1 MASKIEERIDNI
13 IEYINSCK
21 YVRFSNVEKKI
32 NVETMDELLR
42 QLQNAVPDEVRR
54 YQKIISNKE
63 AIMADAERKAN
74 ELIDGAHQYIN
85 NSVNESEIMQQAYAQ
100 AGEIIQ
106 DATNKAQDI
115 LDQAT
120 LDADGIRTM
129 AMQYTDDKLAG
140 IEDMIS
146 AAIETTNARHESLVI
161 NMRKYLQQV
170 VADRAELHP
179 EQEDLAI
186 AERAEANRLA
196 ERVDREDNPDLDI
209 VIGGSEDE

>member
-1 MASKIEERIDNI
+1 MASKIEDKIDNI

-32 NVETMDELLR
+32 NVETMDDLLR
-42 QLQNAVPDEVRR
+42 QLQSAVPDEVRR

-63 AIMADAERKAN
+63 AIMADAENKAKELVN
-74 ELIDGAHQYIN
+74 EAHQYIN

-100 AGEIIQ
+100 AGVIIQ
-106 DATNKAQDI
+106 DATDKAQDI

-120 LDADGIRTM
+120 IDADGIRMM
-129 AMQYTDDKLAG
+129 AMQYTDDSLAN
-140 IEDMIS
+140 IEDVLS
-146 AAIETTNARHESLVI
+146 AAIETTQARHESLII
-161 NMRKYLQQV
+161 NMKKYLQKV
-170 VADRAELHP
+170 IADRAELHP

-196 ERVDREDNPDLDI
+196 ERADMDDSGDLDI
-209 VIGGSEDE
+209 VTAGSDDE